1 MLRKICILGSCF
13 YFLSVAIIFAEE
25 KESVEVTIYNQNFAV
40 IKDKRFLNLNENINE
55 IKFQDVASTI
65 EAETVHFKSLSFPES
80 CVIQEQNYEYDLVSP
95 LKLLSKYIDKR
106 VKIVMS
112 DGAAY
117 EGRLASFDGQN
128 LIIVNETTGLLN
140 MVGRSENIRDI
151 SFPELPEGL
160 ITKPTLVWE
169 IFCNKPGKHLT
180 EVSYMAGGVN
190 WNADYVAVLD
200 KADKKIDLNGW
211 VTLDNK
217 SGATYKNAKLKLI
230 AGDVRRVKEYEA
242 PIETADETYYSR
254 RKLAEKTFAEKPFF
268 EYHMYTLEDIV
279 TVKDNQTKQLSLL
292 TAGDIPVDKILVFE
306 SRSDSYSDLREK
318 AKVMLEIMNSKENKL
333 GIPLPKGKVRVYKKD
348 DDESMQFVGEDR
360 IDHTPKD
367 EKIRLYIG
375 DTFDIVGGRRRTN
388 FKEGPG
394 FFRSIEESYEIS
406 LRNHK
411 EEDVEVVVVEHLYRY
426 SNWKI
431 TTSSNDYTKKDAQT
445 VEFKV
450 KVPKGQEETKV
461 TYTVKY
467 WW

>member
-1 MLRKICILGSCF
+1 MCF
-13 YFLSVAIIFAEE
+13 CFLSAATVVFGEE
-25 KESVEVTIYNQNFAV
+25 KEGIELTVYNQNFAV
-40 IKDKRFLNLNENINE
+40 IKDKRFLDFKENINE

-65 EAETVHFKSLSFPES
+65 EPQTVHFKSLTSPDA
-80 CVIQEQNYEYDLVSP
+80 CLIQQQNYEYDLVSP
-95 LKLLSKYIDKR
+95 LKLLSKYIDKK
-106 VKIVMS
+106 VKIAMS

-128 LIIVNETTGLLN
+128 LIVMNEASGLLN
-140 MVGRSENIRDI
+140 MVGRTENIRDI

-180 EVSYMAGGVN
+180 EVSYIANQIN

-200 KADKKIDLNGW
+200 KHDKKIDLNGW
-211 VTLDNK
+211 VTIDNK

-230 AGDVRRVKEYEA
+230 AGDVRRVREDRVASYEA
-242 PIETADETYYSR
+242 YGLEQVKVAKAAPS
-254 RKLAEKTFAEKPFF
+254 FAEKPFF
-268 EYHMYTLEDIV
+268 EYHMYTLEEIV
-279 TVKDNQTKQLSLL
+279 TVRDNQTKQLSLL
-292 TAGDIPVDKILVFE
+292 ASNDVPVDKILVFE
-306 SRSDSYSDLREK
+306 SKSEGYSDLREK

-348 DDESMQFVGEDR
+348 DDESMQFIGEDN

-367 EKIRLYIG
+367 ERIRLYIG
-375 DTFDIVGGRRRTN
+375 DAFDVVGGRRRTN

-394 FFRSIEESYEIS
+394 FFRSIEGSYEIS

-431 TTSSNDYTKKDAQT
+431 IASSNDYIKKDAQT

-450 KVPKGQEETKV
+450 KVPKGKEETKV
-461 TYTVKY
+461 SYTVKY
-467 WW
+467 W